1 MVKEF
6 VGKSLRFRAT
16 EAIRAN
22 LGWDSETLIRDAAVS
37 QLMLDGVA
45 PDTAADAVEQAWNE
59 RFKVYGW

>member
-6 VGKSLRFRAT
+6 VGKSLRLRAT

-22 LGWDSETLIRDAAVS
+22 LGWDSETLIRDAAVER
-37 QLMLDGVA
+37 LMLDGIA

-59 RFKVYGW
+59 RFKVYGG

>member
-6 VGKSLRFRAT
+6 VCKSLRFRAA

-22 LGWDSETLIRDAAVS
+22 LGWDSETLIMDAAVE
-37 QLMLDGVA
+37 QLILDGIA

-59 RFKVYGW
+59 RFKVYGG